1 MRGESTMNAKSLVH
15 TTFFGLFQFNR
26 LAKSSQRTALPG
38 VRIPSLFR
46 VPPNNNAD
54 FGISEHEAIFLL
66 QRRLL
71 VK

>member
-1 MRGESTMNAKSLVH
+1 MNAKSLVP
-15 TTFFGLFQFNR
+15 TTFFGLFQSNR
-26 LAKSSQRTALPG
+26 LARSSRRTALPG
-38 VRIPSLFR
+38 VRNPAQSR

-54 FGISEHEAIFLL
+54 FWISEHEAIFLL

>member
-1 MRGESTMNAKSLVH
+1 MNAKSLVH
-15 TTFFGLFQFNR
+15 TTFFGFFQSNR
-26 LAKSSQRTALPG
+26 LARSSRRTALPG
-38 VRIPSLFR
+38 VRIPSQSR
-46 VPPNNNAD
+46 VPPNANAE